1 MEYKFFF
8 LFSTFD
14 TFQVGCECAVCDDK
28 NWSIKPSQVKLFSLT
43 FSRERQKL
51 KMSNIETGKPSLL
64 KQAALQIVA
73 GGSAGFV
80 EVCIMH
86 PLDLVKTRLQ
96 IQNKKTMGSTGAGTQ
111 IYYNGVLDCFRKMYR
126 HEGMFSYWKGI
137 LPPILAETPKRAT
150 KFVCFEQY
158 KRFFMFGS
166 DKPTPLVSISSLT
179 HSLALAHRVPIVF
192 TFFLNGFFDFY

>member
-1 MEYKFFF
+1 
-8 LFSTFD
+8 
-14 TFQVGCECAVCDDK
+14 
-28 NWSIKPSQVKLFSLT
+28 
-43 FSRERQKL
+43 
-51 KMSNIETGKPSLL
+51 MSNNEAPKPSLL

-96 IQNKKTMGSTGAGTQ
+96 IQNKKAVGMMGAGNQ

-158 KRFFMFGS
+158 KRFFMFS
-166 DKPTPLVSISSLT
+166 SEKPTPLVSTWS
-179 HSLALAHRVPIVF
+179 
-192 TFFLNGFFDFY
+192 